1 MAGVVSIPLSAPA
14 DRPLGGFQ
22 VSDPAIERRRQL
34 AAQLMGRATTPRPIY
49 NNLQGIGQIIE
60 GLAAA
65 YTGNR
70 AEDQQREKTTKY
82 NTTLAEALAASKP
95 WKAPEDIYNESD
107 MLPGPR
113 APGEET
119 APGAVPAVRAGQ
131 PAPGTGGSEAMNAVL
146 AGNPDTA
153 PLAMNL
159 QLAEVQRRQALADA
173 LAQKQAEENIY
184 LKGRGA
190 PGYKGQ
196 VAGAEREPIDEA
208 GRRAAAVREPID
220 EAAKRAGATAG
231 ATEGVFLRGRGAPE
245 YIASAATAG
254 REPIDEAGRRADATR
269 ESIFDA
275 GRRADATREPID
287 EAGRRAAATR
297 EPIDEA
303 GRRAAAVRESIFDA
317 GRRAAA
323 VREPVDEAGLRAAAT
338 REPIDEAGRR
348 AAAVREPV
356 DDAGARATAIAAG
369 TAKGQG
375 QARVLTPE
383 EVTAGNYPAGAY
395 LRKPNGEVHLIAP
408 AKDDTV
414 ATKNAAA
421 LGLKPGTPAYADY
434 IRAATVERPGIT
446 IDLSEKVAVE
456 KIKSSNE
463 VNRSRL
469 KRFEEMSGQYL
480 DLEPRLESIVLG
492 LEGGKVNTDIMRD
505 ALFEFRQVL
514 NAAGFTVDKSLPQA
528 EQVRA
533 GMAFLAPRM
542 RVIGSGSTSNM
553 EVVEFRKSGPQYSN
567 TTEGNIILGRSF
579 LQIQKRNKAAYD
591 LALRYF
597 QDNGNLIGFDDY
609 ADTVLGPVWPKPKSD
624 ADYNVL
630 QQGTV
635 YYHPTFKE
643 FRVKREEAK

>member
-1 MAGVVSIPLSAPA
+1 MPGVVSLPISAPA

-95 WKAPEDIYNESD
+95 WKAPEDIYRESD

-113 APGEET
+113 APGEEV
-119 APGAVPAVRAGQ
+119 APGARPVVMAGQ

-208 GRRAAAVREPID
+208 GRRAAA
-220 EAAKRAGATAG
+220 
-231 ATEGVFLRGRGAPE
+231 
-245 YIASAATAG
+245 
-254 REPIDEAGRRADATR
+254 
-269 ESIFDA
+269 
-275 GRRADATREPID
+275 TREPID
-287 EAGRRAAATR
+287 DASRRA
-297 EPIDEA
+297 EA
-303 GRRAAAVRESIFDA
+303 V
-317 GRRAAA
+317 
-323 VREPVDEAGLRAAAT
+323 
-338 REPIDEAGRR
+338 
-348 AAAVREPV
+348 
-356 DDAGARATAIAAG
+356 AAG

-375 QARVLTPE
+375 QAKVLTPE
-383 EVTAGNYPAGAY
+383 EVTAGGYPAGAY

-408 AKDDTV
+408 AKDDTI

-446 IDLSEKVAVE
+446 IDLSEKAEVE
-456 KIKSSNE
+456 KIKASND
-463 VNRSRL
+463 VNKSRL
-469 KRFEEMSGQYL
+469 KRFEDMSGQYA
-480 DLEPRLESIVLG
+480 DLEPRLESIVLA

-505 ALFEFRQVL
+505 YLFPFRQAL
-514 NAAGFTVDKSLPQA
+514 NAAGFTVDRSLPQA

-533 GMAFLAPRM
+533 GMAYLAPRM
-542 RVIGSGSTSNM
+542 RVIGSGPTSDKDL
-553 EVVEFRKSGPQYSN
+553 VEFRKSGPQYSN
-567 TTEGNIILGRSF
+567 TTEGNILLGRTF

-609 ADTVLGPVWPKPKSD
+609 ADTALGPVFPKPKDEATYD
-624 ADYNVL
+624 AL

-643 FRVKREEAK
+643 FRVKKGEAK

>member
-287 EAGRRAAATR
+287 EAGR
-297 EPIDEA
+297 
-303 GRRAAAVRESIFDA
+303 
-317 GRRAAA
+317 
-323 VREPVDEAGLRAAAT
+323 RAAAT